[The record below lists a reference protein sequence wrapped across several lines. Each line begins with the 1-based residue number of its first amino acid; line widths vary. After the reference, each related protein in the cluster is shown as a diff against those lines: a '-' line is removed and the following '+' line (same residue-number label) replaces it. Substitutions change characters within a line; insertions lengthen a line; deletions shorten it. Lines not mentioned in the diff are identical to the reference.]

1 MPVQKLGGDL
11 NAKNVQ
17 VLNLSCIIGTS
28 GEAYLISSRLLTN
41 EFLLNYDMRI
51 YFLVYSFAIYVV

>member
-17 VLNLSCIIGTS
+17 VLKLSCIIGTS

-41 EFLLNYDMRI
+41 KFLLNYDMRI